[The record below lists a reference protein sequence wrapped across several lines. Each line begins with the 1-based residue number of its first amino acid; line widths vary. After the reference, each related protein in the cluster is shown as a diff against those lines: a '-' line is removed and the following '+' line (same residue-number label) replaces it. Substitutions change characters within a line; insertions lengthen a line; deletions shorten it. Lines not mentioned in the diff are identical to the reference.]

1 MSITQEQIEEFNLR
15 TVSNEVKSF
24 MFKIEKVPGVLK
36 FVTIEIGKKYRINR
50 PDLKMKNKT
59 FEVLNFIYPFRSNVE
74 QTTPVGI
81 EIKFLHN
88 NKKGTYYNIGD
99 LEEV

>member
-1 MSITQEQIEEFNLR
+1 MAITQEQVDEFNLR
-15 TVSNEVKSF
+15 TLSNKVQSF

-50 PDLKMKNKT
+50 SDLKVKNRI
-59 FEVLNFIYPFRSNVE
+59 FEVLNFIYPLKSNVE
-74 QTTPVGI
+74 TTDPIGI
-81 EIKFLHN
+81 EMKFLDN
-88 NKKGTYYNIGD
+88 NKKGTYYSIGD

>member
-50 PDLKMKNKT
+50 SDLKVKNRI
-59 FEVLNFIYPFRSNVE
+59 FEVLNFIYPLKSNVE
-74 QTTPVGI
+74 TTDPIGI
-81 EIKFLHN
+81 EMKFLDN
-88 NKKGTYYNIGD
+88 NKKGTYYSIGD